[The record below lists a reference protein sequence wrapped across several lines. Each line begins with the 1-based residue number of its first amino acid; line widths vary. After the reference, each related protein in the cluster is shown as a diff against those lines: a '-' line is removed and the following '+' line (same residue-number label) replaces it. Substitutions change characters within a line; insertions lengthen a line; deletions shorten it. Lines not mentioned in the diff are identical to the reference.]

1 MTALLDLLRG
11 PLGLLVWLAAAGA
24 GGLFAAFVLRKREAS
39 DAAPFLAAGVVA
51 LALLGDLAATAPGAG
66 LAFWM
71 GALPFASL
79 LYPSDVALVS
89 ALTAAAMMPVGA
101 MFAPRGERSGS
112 PPLAWAPLALV
123 AVGAVI
129 VWPALGQ
136 RGASLAWIGLA
147 SCLPPAAATVAFA
160 GIGRAAKV
168 LTAAVQPQIPPTP
181 AQPRE
186 ADPTSAWQQLGAT
199 PAGSAP
205 WFTSGG
211 LRSTAPAT
219 RRWAEAGGAGAPPAE
234 LAIVE
239 EARAGA
245 VRLLLDTPG
254 ATLAVVMRAL
264 TVQAA
269 LERGERVLIIAPE
282 GALVTAD
289 LESALPPGREP
300 TVITVG
306 LEPLRRA
313 LAAASPPTI
322 AVLSPDEL
330 GNGGAGV
337 LHPSAEPGRAAWAA
351 SLGWVMVPDVDRGD
365 PLTLT
370 HRLHALRRLHLA
382 LDASGVT
389 AGVLASGASGG
400 AALRLLQHAFS
411 GRSIRAVTLTPAD
424 RPDVA
429 VWLTDWRFVAAAADP
444 WVLRV
449 AKVTPGMHI
458 SDPLG
463 LVPGGALDPSVARA
477 DATVGLTGRSSLA
490 WLDAA
495 GIASHILAVPQLVT
509 TSARRHDALW
519 ALHDDPVTRM
529 LQGEGNL
536 QALVQRGRLQ
546 APQAVIGAHNRSV
559 ARDHLR
565 RALSDGPQRA
575 AALRASFGPSLVDEV
590 VGQRSI
596 DAAFT
601 ARDRDG
607 KVVRSALLPVG
618 QPQERPVEASAV
630 TDRVVEIVE
639 AASGRTLR
647 VVDEINA
654 TTRYYPRRIFRVGPD
669 RFEVPLHAHD
679 QRRARV
685 EVVPVDRNLDA
696 TIPMLSV
703 TLTAKE
709 ALVAPESIRRG
720 PITFRL
726 GTFDTVVEEVVHG
739 VRRGRK
745 AEVEYPEVRARYR
758 TRARLLGFD
767 RMASAAAMLH
777 LGASLRQVMGAQLA
791 LDSEDVL
798 VRPVSAGWWPEWPG
812 GLVIADRHV
821 QGAGLAEALDEH
833 RVASLL
839 DWVYAILHRCPCE
852 RGCPACSPAEI
863 LETGDLDKSGVI
875 ALLGG

>member
-1 MTALLDLLRG
+1 MTVLLDLLRG
-11 PLGLLVWLAAAGA
+11 PLGLVVWL
-24 GGLFAAFVLRKREAS
+24 GLSTISGMIAAFILRRREAS
-39 DAAPFLAAGVVA
+39 DAAPFLAAAVA
-51 LALLGDLAATAPGAG
+51 SLALIGDLAASAPGAG

-71 GALPFASL
+71 SALPFSSL

-89 ALTAAAMMPVGA
+89 ALTAAALLPTGA

-112 PPLAWAPLALV
+112 PPLAWLPLALV
-123 AVGAVI
+123 VVGAVI

-136 RGASLAWIGLA
+136 RGASLAWVGFASGL
-147 SCLPPAAATVAFA
+147 PAAAATIAFA
-160 GIGRAAKV
+160 GIGRSAKA
-168 LTAAVQPQIPPTP
+168 LTAATPPQLPPAP
-181 AQPRE
+181 AQPRD

-205 WFTSGG
+205 WFTSPGQ
-211 LRSTAPAT
+211 RATTPAA
-219 RRWAEAGGAGAPPAE
+219 RRWTDAGGSGSAPAE
-234 LAIVE
+234 LTTI
-239 EARAGA
+239 EASSGGA
-245 VRLLLDTPG
+245 VTLLLDTPG
-254 ATLAVVMRAL
+254 ATTAVVVRAL
-264 TVQAA
+264 TAQAV
-269 LERGERVLIIAPE
+269 LERGERVLIIAPP
-282 GALVTAD
+282 GALVTAE
-289 LESALPPGREP
+289 LQSALPAGREP
-300 TVITVG
+300 TVITTG

-313 LAAASPPTI
+313 LAASSPPAV

-351 SLGWVMVPDVDRGD
+351 SLGWVILPDVDRGD

-389 AGVLASGASGG
+389 AGILASGASGG

-411 GRSIRAVTLTPAD
+411 GRAIRAVTLTPAD
-424 RPDVA
+424 RPDLA
-429 VWLTDWRFVAAAADP
+429 VWLADWRFVAAGGDP
-444 WVLRV
+444 WVIRV
-449 AKVTPGMHI
+449 AKAAPGMHI

-463 LVPGGALDPSVARA
+463 LVPGGALEPSVGRA
-477 DATVGLTGRSSLA
+477 DATVGFTGRSSLA

-546 APQAVIGAHNRSV
+546 PPQAVIGAHNRSV

-590 VGQRSI
+590 VGQRST
-596 DAAFT
+596 DVSFT

-618 QPQERPVEASAV
+618 QPLDRPVEASAV

-709 ALVAPESIRRG
+709 ALVAPETIRRG
-720 PITFRL
+720 PVTFRL

-791 LDSEDVL
+791 IDSEDVL
-798 VRPVSAGWWPEWPG
+798 VRPVSSGWWPEWPG

-852 RGCPACSPAEI
+852 RGCPACSPAEV